1 MNLMFTVLFFGMSAG
16 KLKYSE
22 LTGQIIGCA
31 MKVHRYFGPGFPEI
45 VYKRALM
52 IELEKIGLDYKQEVE
67 KDIIYECRLISKR
80 RLDLIV
86 QNIILAE
93 LKARKEIDNGDY
105 NQMINY
111 LRVFGMEV
119 GLLLNFGGPSLQ
131 YKRFV
136 NSKSAKFI

>member
-1 MNLMFTVLFFGMSAG
+1 
-16 KLKYSE
+16 
-22 LTGQIIGCA
+22 

-119 GLLLNFGGPSLQ
+119 
-131 YKRFV
+131 
-136 NSKSAKFI
+136 